1 MHGKAVRH
9 TAGEAPEIESALLR
23 NVRWAGRLR
32 RFLDDALRFGAG
44 GVSAHWRAITA
55 TFVDEAH
62 RRGLKV
68 YSMSR
73 DMESMAAKLALG
85 LDGIVTDWPQET
97 RAALPSSQRAVKE

>member
-23 NVRWAGRLR
+23 NVRRAGRLH

-44 GVSAHWRAITA
+44 AVSAHWQAITA

-62 RRGLKV
+62 RRRLKV

-73 DMESMAAKLALG
+73 DTESMAAKLALG
-85 LDGIVTDWPQET
+85 LDGIVTDWPQEA
-97 RAALPSSQRAVKE
+97 RAALPSSQRAIKE